1 VQAGLALN
9 GVSIVG
15 IKRDET
21 IISLGACVEL
31 ERDGR

>member
-1 VQAGLALN
+1 LN
-9 GVSIVG
+9 AVSIVG

-21 IISLGACVEL
+21 IISLGARVGP